1 MNYSEVLNP
10 YQPLETGDF
19 MYRYYINDR
28 EYIIYSPERNK
39 ISCLELFDFK
49 DLSAYQLSVS
59 IQAKVQVQSESEELK
74 EFSFDHVC
82 SKEDRR
88 VRIRSGTFTSSTRKV
103 KSISSCL
110 TMIFAVQRYMK
121 M

>member
-49 DLSAYQLSVS
+49 DLRDRKSV
-59 IQAKVQVQSESEELK
+59 V
-74 EFSFDHVC
+74 
-82 SKEDRR
+82 
-88 VRIRSGTFTSSTRKV
+88 
-103 KSISSCL
+103 
-110 TMIFAVQRYMK
+110 
-121 M
+121 

>member
-49 DLSAYQLSVS
+49 DLSAY
-59 IQAKVQVQSESEELK
+59 
-74 EFSFDHVC
+74 
-82 SKEDRR
+82 
-88 VRIRSGTFTSSTRKV
+88 IR
-103 KSISSCL
+103 
-110 TMIFAVQRYMK
+110 
-121 M
+121 